1 MIRSANGQRDA
12 NRPGLA
18 GVQPDGGGVLR
29 LPCARLRRPE
39 ARLGGVG
46 VVRELLTI
54 PMIVAVA
61 AVFILATVR
70 LLRNRAR
77 VNAVNVGS
85 TAMLFALDCL
95 VWI

>member
-1 MIRSANGQRDA
+1 
-12 NRPGLA
+12 
-18 GVQPDGGGVLR
+18 
-29 LPCARLRRPE
+29 
-39 ARLGGVG
+39 
-46 VVRELLTI
+46 
-54 PMIVAVA
+54 MIVAVA

-85 TAMLFALDCL
+85 TAMLFALGCL